1 MDWAGHALPS
11 VSFFS
16 SKSYTPGLRPTHGIL
31 CGIGMMHML
40 RWDMASTLHKRYLR
54 LNTFMLWSHKNS
66 G

>member
-31 CGIGMMHML
+31 CGIGMMNML
-40 RWDMASTLHKRYLR
+40 CRDMGSTLRKRYLR
-54 LNTFMLWSHKNS
+54 LNNWLHKNS